1 MTCDTELIYLVKDD
15 NGSQVECIITRE
27 NTGLPVNLTG
37 AIARLRFRKANTKT
51 ILFTLTNVG
60 GESIDLTQGQAVFVF
75 SSANLA
81 LAPGLYEGEIE
92 ISFSGVNVE
101 SVYELIHF
109 QVRDDF

>member
-1 MTCDTELIYLVKDD
+1 MNCDTELIYLVKDD
-15 NGSQVECIITRE
+15 NGSQIQCILTRE

-37 AIARLRFRKANTKT
+37 ATARLRFRKSKTKT
-51 ILFTLTNVG
+51 ILFTLTNVS

-75 SSANLA
+75 SSANLNI
-81 LAPGLYEGEIE
+81 PSGLYEGEIE
-92 ISFSGVNVE
+92 VSFSGVNVE